1 MLAGCGQLRIQSW
14 TRQPGLGNPPSTCT
28 HGPPA
33 SILAPQVLRQVYQTE
48 IRRDLVEDIKSEAS
62 GMYEKVR

>member
-1 MLAGCGQLRIQSW
+1 MACRRGAVNYASNL
-14 TRQPGLGNPPSTCT
+14 GLGNPPSTCT